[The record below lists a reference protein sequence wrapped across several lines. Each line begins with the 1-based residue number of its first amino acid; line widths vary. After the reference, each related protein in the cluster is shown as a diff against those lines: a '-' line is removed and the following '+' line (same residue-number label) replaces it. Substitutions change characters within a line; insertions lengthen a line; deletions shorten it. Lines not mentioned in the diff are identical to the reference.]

1 MRKRLYIGNGI
12 VMTMGACGNLSKGG
26 VLIEDGY
33 IKEVGANIEIPK
45 DSRRVDAKGGY
56 IMPGI
61 IDAHCHIGIFGS
73 GTGPAGVDGNEENVA
88 LTPQMRAIDGIY
100 PLDPEFLHSRQN
112 GVTMAATGPGSANP
126 IGGQFAVVHTSGNTV
141 EEMLVKAPSSMK
153 MAFGENPKNCHG
165 NNGRLPGT
173 RMGVA
178 ALIREKL
185 YQACEYS
192 CKLERSGDNPEKR
205 PPFDLGLE
213 ALIPVI
219 KGELMVKA
227 HAHRADDIMTAI
239 RIGEEFRL
247 KMTIEHCS
255 EGHLIAKQLAE
266 KGKIVI
272 LGPFTGFPH
281 KNEVIHQTEEAAGIL
296 EKAGVKLAIMTDL
309 PAMHTENLRIC
320 AGVCF
325 RKGLSE
331 QGAFEAITLNAAKS
345 LGLQECYGSLEAGK
359 VADVAVFDKNP
370 IRELD
375 AKCICTVIKGSV
387 VHEGECLKD
396 IP

>member
-1 MRKRLYIGNGI
+1 MKERIYIGNGH
-12 VMTMGACGNLSKGG
+12 VVTMGPCGILSKGA

-33 IKEVGANIEIPK
+33 IKEVGAHTDIPR
-45 DSRRVDAKGGY
+45 DSKRVDAKGGY

-100 PLDPEFLHSRQN
+100 PLDPEFARSRQN

-126 IGGQFAVVHTSGNTV
+126 IGGQFAVVHTMGSTV
-141 EEMLVKAPSSMK
+141 EEMLVKAPAAMK

-173 RMGVA
+173 RMGIA

-192 CKLERSGDNPEKR
+192 YKLERFGDNPDKR

-239 RIGEEFRL
+239 RIGEEFDL

-266 KGKIVI
+266 KGKMVI

-281 KNEVIHQTEEAAGIL
+281 KNEVINQTEEAAGIL

-320 AGVCF
+320 AGICF

-345 LGLQECYGSLEAGK
+345 LGLQESYGSLEAGK

-370 IRELD
+370 ITKLD
-375 AKCICTVIKGSV
+375 ARCICTVMKGEI
-387 VHEGECLKD
+387 VHEYS
-396 IP
+396 IA

>member
-1 MRKRLYIGNGI
+1 MEKLFIGNGI
-12 VMTMGACGNLSKGG
+12 VKTMGANGTLDKGG

-33 IKEVGANIEIPK
+33 IKETGTSIDVPK
-45 DSRRVDAKGGY
+45 DCRKVDAGGGY

-61 IDAHCHIGIFGS
+61 IDAHCHIGIY
-73 GTGPAGVDGNEENVA
+73 GTGIGPMGVDDNERNVA

-100 PLDPEFLHSRQN
+100 PLDPEFLLSRQN
-112 GVTMAATGPGSANP
+112 GVTMTATGPGSANP
-126 IGGQFAVVHTSGNTV
+126 IGGQFAALHTWGDTID
-141 EEMLVKAPSSMK
+141 EMLVKAPLSMK

-165 NNGRLPGT
+165 NNGRLPAT

-185 YQACEYS
+185 YQACEYND
-192 CKLERSGDNPEKR
+192 KLERYGDNPDKK

-239 RIGEEFRL
+239 RIGEEFGL
-247 KMTIEHCS
+247 NMTIEHCS
-255 EGHLIAKQLAE
+255 EGHLIANQLAA
-266 KGKIVI
+266 KGNMVI
-272 LGPFTGFPH
+272 LGPFTGFPR
-281 KNEVIHQTEEAAGIL
+281 KNEIINRTEEAAGIL
-296 EKAGVKLAIMTDL
+296 ERAGVKLAIMSDL
-309 PAMHTENLRIC
+309 PSMHTENLRIC

-331 QGAFEAITLNAAKS
+331 QGAFEAITINAAKS
-345 LGLQECYGSLEAGK
+345 IGLAESYGSLEAGK

-375 AKCICTVIKGSV
+375 AKCICTVIQGEI
-387 VHEGECLKD
+387 VHEAVH
-396 IP
+396 

>member
-1 MRKRLYIGNGI
+1 MTKRLYIGNGI
-12 VMTMGACGNLSKGG
+12 VKTMGQEGTLDKGG
-26 VLIEDGY
+26 VLIEDGL
-33 IKEVGANIEIPK
+33 IKAVGSDIDVPK
-45 DSRRVDAKGGY
+45 DSYRVDAKGGY

-61 IDAHCHIGIFGS
+61 IDAHCHIGIYGT
-73 GTGPAGVDGNEENVA
+73 GTGPAGVDGNELNVA

-100 PLDPEFLHSRQN
+100 PLDPEFLRSRQN

-126 IGGQFAVVHTSGNTV
+126 IGGQFAVVHTCGDTV
-141 EEMLVKAPSSMK
+141 EEMLVKTPAAMK
-153 MAFGENPKNCHG
+153 IAFGENPKNCHG

-192 CKLERSGDNPEKR
+192 HKLECFGGKPDKKPA
-205 PPFDLGLE
+205 FDLGLE

-219 KGELMVKA
+219 KGELLVKA

-239 RIGEEFRL
+239 RIGEEFNL

-255 EGHLIAKQLAE
+255 EGHLIANQLAA
-266 KGKIVI
+266 KGKMVI
-272 LGPFTGFPH
+272 LGPYTGFPH
-281 KNEVIHQTEEAAGIL
+281 KNEIINLTEEAAGIL
-296 EKAGVKLAIMTDL
+296 EKAGVKLAIMSDL
-309 PAMHTENLRIC
+309 PSMHTENLRIC

-331 QGAFEAITLNAAKS
+331 EGAFEAITIRAAQS
-345 LGLQECYGSLEAGK
+345 IGMDESYGSLEAGK

-370 IRELD
+370 VRELD
-375 AKCICTVIKGSV
+375 AQCICTVIKGGI
-387 VHEGECLKD
+387 VHNTAV
-396 IP
+396 ITN